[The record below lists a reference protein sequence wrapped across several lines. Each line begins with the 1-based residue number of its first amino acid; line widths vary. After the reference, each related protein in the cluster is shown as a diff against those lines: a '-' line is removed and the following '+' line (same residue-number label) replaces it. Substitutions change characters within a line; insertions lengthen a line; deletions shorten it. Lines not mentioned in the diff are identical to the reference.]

1 MTGKKGEKPVFQ
13 TNDRIFAKVKGYP
26 AWPAC
31 VTGPTDAKGTRYKVY
46 FYGTYETAVV
56 KREEMWNF
64 NEKTKEKFGKQ
75 KRKGFAEAIDEI
87 ENRPEVGYL
96 TEEVLPAVSEA
107 LEGGTS
113 GDTILEP
120 EDPGLDASAVEE
132 PKETI
137 ITKAEE
143 PVAAPEATPVPEAA
157 PSPIPGPAPPAKSAD
172 TQPAKKAAKRKA
184 PETGDDSPAP
194 APVAKQAK
202 LNTSTPV
209 ATKQPKTK
217 IKTETSTPVAK
228 PIKAVATSTPTV
240 APLPST
246 PTTLAAS
253 ATNEEKTSRSGR
265 VIKPKKFEDEKES
278 ENQKNAMAPRRST
291 IGKVAEEDVITT
303 PSVATPPVA
312 KPLSPVKKSD
322 RKMWVQ
328 IKATSDS
335 IEINMDKDRPLS
347 FESRAD
353 EVEWDRIA
361 AKNALRLKKLVESG
375 QYIPPEILQKLQS
388 KVNRTPEEEA
398 ILKHNIEISN
408 IKEKMRWMKME
419 KRIVDLDIAIR
430 SALRRGEPDM
440 ARSLILISELHSLAI
455 QPLMLKK
462 LPNIVMTLRKVRK
475 YIGPKIQQSDPKLHE
490 KRLEDMQK
498 IRLTAET
505 AYKKIQSLFNAPPD
519 VSFSKYFQKM
529 VDEFHVAT
537 KDYEKEELFQLLV
550 DPTTVA

>member
-1 MTGKKGEKPVFQ
+1 MTGKKGPPTSFQ

-31 VTGPTDAKGTRYKVY
+31 VTGPNDAKGTRYKVY

-56 KREEMWNF
+56 KREEMWLF

-75 KRKGFAEAIDEI
+75 KRKGFAEAVDEI

-96 TEEVLPAVSEA
+96 TEELLPVVNEA

-113 GDTILEP
+113 GDTILEDP
-120 EDPGLDASAVEE
+120 ELDASTVEE
-132 PKETI
+132 SKEPVV
-137 ITKAEE
+137 TKTEE
-143 PVAAPEATPVPEAA
+143 PVAAPKVAEPKVAEPKVAA
-157 PSPIPGPAPPAKSAD
+157 PSPTPGPAPLTKSTV
-172 TQPAKKAAKRKA
+172 TQSAKKGAKRKA
-184 PETGDDSPAP
+184 PSDEGEDSPALT
-194 APVAKQAK
+194 PVAKQAK
-202 LNTSTPV
+202 INTSTPV
-209 ATKQPKTK
+209 AAKQPKTK

-228 PIKAVATSTPTV
+228 PIKATISTPIV
-240 APLPST
+240 APSPPP
-246 PTTLAAS
+246 PTTPVAS
-253 ATNEEKTSRSGR
+253 AANEEKISRSGR
-265 VIKPKKFEDEKES
+265 VIKPKKFEDEKDS
-278 ENQKNAMAPRRST
+278 ENQKNAMVDEDDVVAPP
-291 IGKVAEEDVITT
+291 TT
-303 PSVATPPVA
+303 PVA
-312 KPLSPVKKSD
+312 KPLTPIKKSD

-328 IKATSDS
+328 IKATSDA
-335 IEINMDKDRPLS
+335 IEINMDKDRPIS
-347 FESRAD
+347 FESKAQ
-353 EVEWDRIA
+353 EVEWDRLT
-361 AKNALRLKKLVESG
+361 AKNALRLKLLVETG
-375 QYIPPEILQKLQS
+375 QYIPPEILQKLEA

-430 SALRRGEPDM
+430 SALHHEEPDM
-440 ARSLILISELHSLAI
+440 ARSLVLISELHSLAI

-475 YIGPKIQQSDPKLHE
+475 YIGPKTQPQDPKMNE
-490 KRLEDMQK
+490 KRQEDMQK

-529 VDEFHVAT
+529 VDEFQIAT

-550 DPTTVA
+550 DPTIVA

>member
-1 MTGKKGEKPVFQ
+1 MTGKKGPAQQFQ

-31 VTGPTDAKGTRYKVY
+31 VTGPNDAKGTRYKVY

-56 KREEMWNF
+56 KREEMWYF

-96 TEEVLPAVSEA
+96 REELIPPVNEA

-120 EDPGLDASAVEE
+120 EDPALEASTVEE
-132 PKETI
+132 PTETAI
-137 ITKAEE
+137 PKTEE
-143 PVAAPEATPVPEAA
+143 PVALPEAPQAV
-157 PSPIPGPAPPAKSAD
+157 PSPIPDPAPLTKPTV
-172 TQPAKKAAKRKA
+172 TQPAKKGAKRKA
-184 PETGDDSPAP
+184 SDAGDDSPALT
-194 APVAKQAK
+194 PVAKQAK
-202 LNTSTPV
+202 MNTSTPV
-209 ATKQPKTK
+209 TAKQPKTK
-217 IKTETSTPVAK
+217 VKTETSTPVAK
-228 PIKAVATSTPTV
+228 PIKPAAASTPV
-240 APLPST
+240 IAPSSN
-246 PTTLAAS
+246 PTTPAAS
-253 ATNEEKTSRSGR
+253 AANEEKTSRSGR
-265 VIKPKKFEDEKES
+265 VIKPKKFEDEKDDS
-278 ENQKNAMAPRRST
+278 ENQKNQMV
-291 IGKVAEEDVITT
+291 GEDDV
-303 PSVATPPVA
+303 VATPPAPVA
-312 KPLSPVKKSD
+312 KPLTPVKKSD

-335 IEINMDKDRPLS
+335 IEINMDKDRPIQ
-347 FESRAD
+347 FESKAH
-353 EVEWDRIA
+353 EVEWDRVA

-375 QYIPPEILQKLQS
+375 QFIPPEILQKLEA
-388 KVNRTPEEEA
+388 KANRTPEEEA

-430 SALRRGEPDM
+430 SALHRGEPDM
-440 ARSLILISELHSLAI
+440 ARSLVLISELHSLAI

-475 YIGPKIQQSDPKLHE
+475 YIGPKTPLSDPKLNE

-519 VSFSKYFQKM
+519 VSFSKWFQSM
-529 VDEFHVAT
+529 VDEFQVAT

-550 DPTTVA
+550 DPTFVA

>member
-1 MTGKKGEKPVFQ
+1 MTGKKGPAQQFQ

-31 VTGPTDAKGTRYKVY
+31 VTGPNDAKGTRYKVY

-56 KREEMWNF
+56 KREEMWYF

-96 TEEVLPAVSEA
+96 REELIPPVNEA

-120 EDPGLDASAVEE
+120 EDPALEASTVEE
-132 PKETI
+132 PTETAI
-137 ITKAEE
+137 PKTEE
-143 PVAAPEATPVPEAA
+143 PVALPEAPQAV
-157 PSPIPGPAPPAKSAD
+157 PSPIPDPAPLTKPTV
-172 TQPAKKAAKRKA
+172 TQPAKKGAKRKA
-184 PETGDDSPAP
+184 SDAGDDSPALT
-194 APVAKQAK
+194 PVAKQAK
-202 LNTSTPV
+202 MNTSTPV
-209 ATKQPKTK
+209 TAKQPKTK
-217 IKTETSTPVAK
+217 VKTETSTPVAK
-228 PIKAVATSTPTV
+228 PIKPAAASTHV
-240 APLPST
+240 IAPSSN
-246 PTTLAAS
+246 PTTPAAS
-253 ATNEEKTSRSGR
+253 AANEEKTSRSGR
-265 VIKPKKFEDEKES
+265 VIKPKKFEDEKDDS
-278 ENQKNAMAPRRST
+278 ENQKNQMV
-291 IGKVAEEDVITT
+291 GEDDV
-303 PSVATPPVA
+303 VATPPAPVA
-312 KPLSPVKKSD
+312 KPLTPVKKSD

-335 IEINMDKDRPLS
+335 IEINMDKDRPIQ
-347 FESRAD
+347 FESKAH
-353 EVEWDRIA
+353 EVEWDRVA

-375 QYIPPEILQKLQS
+375 QFIPPEILQKLEA
-388 KVNRTPEEEA
+388 KANRTPEEEA

-419 KRIVDLDIAIR
+419 KRIVGLDIAIR
-430 SALRRGEPDM
+430 SALHRGEPDM
-440 ARSLILISELHSLAI
+440 ARSLVLISELHSLAI

-475 YIGPKIQQSDPKLHE
+475 YIGPKTPLSDPKLNE

-519 VSFSKYFQKM
+519 VSFSKWFQSM
-529 VDEFHVAT
+529 VDEFQVAT

-550 DPTTVA
+550 DPTLVA

>member
-1 MTGKKGEKPVFQ
+1 MTGKKGAPVSFQ

-31 VTGPTDAKGTRYKVY
+31 VTGPNDAKGTRYKVY

-56 KREEMWNF
+56 KREEMWFF

-96 TEEVLPAVSEA
+96 TEELLPVVNEA

-113 GDTILEP
+113 GDTILEEP
-120 EDPGLDASAVEE
+120 ELNASTVEE
-132 PKETI
+132 SKEPVAVV
-137 ITKAEE
+137 TKTEE
-143 PVAAPEATPVPEAA
+143 PVASPEDAA
-157 PSPIPGPAPPAKSAD
+157 PSPIPAPAPLTKS
-172 TQPAKKAAKRKA
+172 TTITPSTKKAAKRKA
-184 PETGDDSPAP
+184 PSDEGEDSPALT
-194 APVAKQAK
+194 PVAKQAK
-202 LNTSTPV
+202 INTSTPV
-209 ATKQPKTK
+209 AAKLPKTK

-228 PIKAVATSTPTV
+228 PIKTTISTPIV
-240 APLPST
+240 APSPPP
-246 PTTLAAS
+246 PTTPVALAA
-253 ATNEEKTSRSGR
+253 NEEKISRSGR
-265 VIKPKKFEDEKES
+265 VIKPKKFEDEKDL
-278 ENQKNAMAPRRST
+278 ENQKNAVPPRRST
-291 IGKVAEEDVITT
+291 IEKVDEDDVVV
-303 PSVATPPVA
+303 PPPTPPVA
-312 KPLSPVKKSD
+312 KPSTPIKKSD

-328 IKATSDS
+328 IKATSDA
-335 IEINMDKDRPLS
+335 IEINMDKDRPVS
-347 FESRAD
+347 FESKAQ

-361 AKNALRLKKLVESG
+361 AKNALRLKLLVETG
-375 QYIPPEILQKLQS
+375 QYIPPEILQKLEA
-388 KVNRTPEEEA
+388 KANRTQEEEA

-419 KRIVDLDIAIR
+419 KKIVDLDIAIR
-430 SALRRGEPDM
+430 SALHHQEPDM
-440 ARSLILISELHSLAI
+440 ARSLVLISELHSLAI

-475 YIGPKIQQSDPKLHE
+475 YIGPKTQHPDPKMNE

-505 AYKKIQSLFNAPPD
+505 AYKKIQSLYNPPPG

-529 VDEFHVAT
+529 VDEFQIAT

-550 DPTTVA
+550 DPTIVA

>member
-1 MTGKKGEKPVFQ
+1 VFQ

-120 EDPGLDASAVEE
+120 EDPGLDASAIEE
-132 PKETI
+132 PKEPI
-137 ITKAEE
+137 VTKAEE
-143 PVAAPEATPVPEAA
+143 PVTAPEAA
-157 PSPIPGPAPPAKSAD
+157 PSPIPGPAPAPPAKSAVA
-172 TQPAKKAAKRKA
+172 QPAKKAAKRKA

-240 APLPST
+240 TPLPST
-246 PTTLAAS
+246 PTTPAAS

-291 IGKVAEEDVITT
+291 IEKVGEEDVVTK

-347 FESRAD
+347 FESGAD

>member
-1 MTGKKGEKPVFQ
+1 VFQ

-96 TEEVLPAVSEA
+96 TEEVLPAVNEA

-120 EDPGLDASAVEE
+120 EDPVLDASAVEE

-143 PVAAPEATPVPEAA
+143 PVTAPEAA
-157 PSPIPGPAPPAKSAD
+157 PSPIPGPAPAPPAKSAV

-184 PETGDDSPAP
+184 PEAGDDSPAP

-209 ATKQPKTK
+209 STKQPKTK
-217 IKTETSTPVAK
+217 VKTETSTPVAK

-246 PTTLAAS
+246 PTTPAAS

-278 ENQKNAMAPRRST
+278 ENQKNA
-291 IGKVAEEDVITT
+291 
-303 PSVATPPVA
+303 
-312 KPLSPVKKSD
+312 
-322 RKMWVQ
+322 
-328 IKATSDS
+328 
-335 IEINMDKDRPLS
+335 
-347 FESRAD
+347 
-353 EVEWDRIA
+353 EV
-361 AKNALRLKKLVESG
+361 
-375 QYIPPEILQKLQS
+375 
-388 KVNRTPEEEA
+388 
-398 ILKHNIEISN
+398 
-408 IKEKMRWMKME
+408 RWMKME

>member
-1 MTGKKGEKPVFQ
+1 MTGKKGPAQQFQ

-31 VTGPTDAKGTRYKVY
+31 VTGPNDAKGTRYKVY

-56 KREEMWNF
+56 KREEMWYF

-96 TEEVLPAVSEA
+96 REELIPPVNEA

-120 EDPGLDASAVEE
+120 EDPALEASTVEE
-132 PKETI
+132 PTETAI
-137 ITKAEE
+137 PKTEE
-143 PVAAPEATPVPEAA
+143 PVALPEAPQAV
-157 PSPIPGPAPPAKSAD
+157 PSPIPDPAPLTKPTV
-172 TQPAKKAAKRKA
+172 TQPAKKGAKRKA
-184 PETGDDSPAP
+184 SDAGDDSPALT
-194 APVAKQAK
+194 PVAKQAK
-202 LNTSTPV
+202 MNTSTPV
-209 ATKQPKTK
+209 TAKQPKTK
-217 IKTETSTPVAK
+217 VKTETSTPVAK
-228 PIKAVATSTPTV
+228 PIKPAAASTPV
-240 APLPST
+240 IAPSSN
-246 PTTLAAS
+246 PTTPAAS
-253 ATNEEKTSRSGR
+253 AANEEKTSRSGR
-265 VIKPKKFEDEKES
+265 VIKPKKFEDEKDDS
-278 ENQKNAMAPRRST
+278 ENQKNQMV
-291 IGKVAEEDVITT
+291 GEDDV
-303 PSVATPPVA
+303 VATPPAPVA
-312 KPLSPVKKSD
+312 KPLTPVKKSD

-335 IEINMDKDRPLS
+335 IEINMDKDRPIQ
-347 FESRAD
+347 FESKAH
-353 EVEWDRIA
+353 EVEWDRVA

-375 QYIPPEILQKLQS
+375 QFIPPEILQKLEA
-388 KVNRTPEEEA
+388 KANRTPEEEA

-430 SALRRGEPDM
+430 SALHHEEPDM
-440 ARSLILISELHSLAI
+440 ARSLVLISELHSLAI

-475 YIGPKIQQSDPKLHE
+475 YIGPKTPLSDPKLNE

-519 VSFSKYFQKM
+519 VSFSKWFQSM
-529 VDEFHVAT
+529 VDEFQVAT

-550 DPTTVA
+550 DPTFVA

>member
-1 MTGKKGEKPVFQ
+1 VFQ

-157 PSPIPGPAPPAKSAD
+157 PSPIPGPAPPAKSAV

-246 PTTLAAS
+246 PTTPAAS

-278 ENQKNAMAPRRST
+278 ENQKNA
-291 IGKVAEEDVITT
+291 VV
-303 PSVATPPVA
+303 
-312 KPLSPVKKSD
+312 
-322 RKMWVQ
+322 
-328 IKATSDS
+328 
-335 IEINMDKDRPLS
+335 
-347 FESRAD
+347 
-353 EVEWDRIA
+353 
-361 AKNALRLKKLVESG
+361 
-375 QYIPPEILQKLQS
+375 
-388 KVNRTPEEEA
+388 
-398 ILKHNIEISN
+398 
-408 IKEKMRWMKME
+408 RWMKME

-430 SALRRGEPDM
+430 SALHHEEPDM

>member
-1 MTGKKGEKPVFQ
+1 VFQ

-96 TEEVLPAVSEA
+96 TEEVLPAVNEA

-120 EDPGLDASAVEE
+120 EDPVLDASAVEE

-143 PVAAPEATPVPEAA
+143 PVAAPEAA
-157 PSPIPGPAPPAKSAD
+157 PSPIPGPAPAPPAKSAV

-184 PETGDDSPAP
+184 PEAGDDSPAP

-209 ATKQPKTK
+209 STKQPKTK
-217 IKTETSTPVAK
+217 VKTETSTPVAK

-240 APLPST
+240 TPLPST
-246 PTTLAAS
+246 PTTPAAS

-278 ENQKNAMAPRRST
+278 ENQKNA
-291 IGKVAEEDVITT
+291 VV
-303 PSVATPPVA
+303 
-312 KPLSPVKKSD
+312 
-322 RKMWVQ
+322 
-328 IKATSDS
+328 
-335 IEINMDKDRPLS
+335 
-347 FESRAD
+347 
-353 EVEWDRIA
+353 
-361 AKNALRLKKLVESG
+361 
-375 QYIPPEILQKLQS
+375 
-388 KVNRTPEEEA
+388 
-398 ILKHNIEISN
+398 
-408 IKEKMRWMKME
+408 RWMKME

-430 SALRRGEPDM
+430 SALHHEEPDM

>member
-1 MTGKKGEKPVFQ
+1 VFQ

-120 EDPGLDASAVEE
+120 EDPVLDASAVEE

-137 ITKAEE
+137 TTKAEE
-143 PVAAPEATPVPEAA
+143 PVAAPEAA
-157 PSPIPGPAPPAKSAD
+157 PSPIPGPSPAPPAKSAV

-246 PTTLAAS
+246 PTTPAAS

-291 IGKVAEEDVITT
+291 IEKVGEEDVVTT

-408 IKEKMRWMKME
+408 IKEKVRWMKME